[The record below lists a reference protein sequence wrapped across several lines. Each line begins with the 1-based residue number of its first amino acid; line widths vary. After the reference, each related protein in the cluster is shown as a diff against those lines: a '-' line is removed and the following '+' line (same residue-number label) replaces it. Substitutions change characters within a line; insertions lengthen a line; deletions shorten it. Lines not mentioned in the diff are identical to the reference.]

1 MVCYLMSLIV
11 SLPCNLASH
20 YLRAWIVV
28 LFNLRDRNLMPMT
41 RTSSRVYHVSAKVPV
56 TVFLRYW

>member
-1 MVCYLMSLIV
+1 MVVLPDVIV

-20 YLRAWIVV
+20 YLRRAWIVV

-56 TVFLRYW
+56 TEFF

>member
-1 MVCYLMSLIV
+1 MVSYLMLLIV

-20 YLRAWIVV
+20 YLRRAWIVV

-56 TVFLRYW
+56 TEFF